1 MTNNWYK
8 NAIFT
13 RIHFILLFLQ
23 VNVKVRD
30 INDCTPVFPTN
41 TFVFR
46 DIDET
51 IGTDEVIQND
61 NGDSGMLTLH
71 PRLETNAQKLRQKLY
86 ISPQNHKSSLQNKYP
101 SKIKFPRNDCVIL
114 ESSYQNTNVL

>member
-1 MTNNWYK
+1 M
-8 NAIFT
+8 
-13 RIHFILLFLQ
+13 LFLQ

-71 PRLETNAQKLRQKLY
+71 PRAGNKCKKIASK
-86 ISPQNHKSSLQNKYP
+86 IIHFPSKSQEFPPKQISLQNKI
-101 SKIKFPRNDCVIL
+101 SQ
-114 ESSYQNTNVL
+114 E